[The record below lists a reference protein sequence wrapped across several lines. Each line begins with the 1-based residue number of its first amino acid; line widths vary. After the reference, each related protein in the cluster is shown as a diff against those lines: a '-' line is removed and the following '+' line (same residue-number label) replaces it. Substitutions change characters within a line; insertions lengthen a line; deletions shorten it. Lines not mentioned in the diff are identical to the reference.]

1 MMMNYVYLGLMG
13 VGMMIMNYLYLGLM
27 GVGDDDE
34 LGIYWFVVY
43 GIVMWWLKHTC
54 CT

>member
-1 MMMNYVYLGLMG
+1 MMMM
-13 VGMMIMNYLYLGLM
+13 MNYLYLGLM

-34 LGIYWFVVY
+34 LRVSWFVIY

-54 CT
+54 FT